1 MKRLENLQM
10 ERVNGGD
17 IDAACGFAVGIGVVA
32 AVTTSAIAPATWGFI
47 GASIGTFCGGSVLR
61 RIYL

>member
-1 MKRLENLQM
+1 MKKLENVQM

-17 IDAACGFAVGIGVVA
+17 VDAACGFAVGVGVVA
-32 AVTTSAIAPATWGFI
+32 AFATSPVAFATWGFI